1 MKKRVVVI
9 GGVACGPKAASRI
22 KRLMPQAEVTIIEK
36 DELLSYAGCGLP
48 YYISGE
54 VRDCSELMS
63 TPAGVVRDTHFFR
76 AVKDI
81 TVKNRTVA
89 ERIDREKKEV
99 HALSIE
105 TGERLVFPY
114 DDLVLAVGSHTVK
127 PPIPGSG
134 LKGVNFLS
142 TVADAR
148 RIRDQEGSLAGK
160 HAVIIGAGLIG
171 VEVTEA
177 FVKQGMQVRIV
188 EQTEHLLENLVD
200 PEIAFHLKNEML
212 KNGVALNLKDRAK
225 EILGDDQGRVRAVVT
240 EKDIYPAD
248 MVLIAVGVRPEVRL
262 AQDAGLAIGSL
273 GGILVDS
280 HMRTSDP
287 SIYAGGDCV
296 ENLSRITEKPLYAPM
311 GSTANKH
318 GRVIADNICG
328 RPTAFPGVLGTA
340 IVRVFDISLGRTG
353 LTEREAKAEGFSV
366 VTALTPAP
374 DRAHFLPSAK
384 LIIIKLVVEN
394 PSGRILGCQV
404 VGYGDVAKRIEVA
417 VVSMSHKGTV
427 YDLGSY
433 DLAYAP
439 PFSPAM
445 DNIIVAANIA
455 ENKISGIGRGLSPE
469 EVRARMD
476 AGEDFI
482 FLDVRSPAEFEQMR
496 IEDDRVRLVPLGK
509 LRERLKEIP
518 KDKEIVAFCKISL
531 RGYEAQRILD
541 GADFKDVRYMDGG
554 VVAWPYKKFVAS

>member
-22 KRLMPQAEVTIIEK
+22 KRLMPHAEVTIIEK
-36 DELLSYAGCGLP
+36 NEILSYAGCGLP
-48 YYISGE
+48 YYIAGE
-54 VRDCSELMS
+54 VRDHSELMS

-81 TVKNRTVA
+81 TVVNRTVA
-89 ERIDREKKEV
+89 ERIDRKTKEV
-99 HALSIE
+99 HAVSTL
-105 TGERLVFPY
+105 TGERRVFPY
-114 DDLVLAVGSHTVK
+114 DELVLAVGSRTIQ
-127 PPIPGSG
+127 PPIPGVE

-142 TVADAR
+142 TVEDAR
-148 RIRDQEGSLAGK
+148 KIRDQEGSLEGK

-177 FVKQGMQVRIV
+177 FVRQGMKVRIV

-212 KNGVALNLKDRAK
+212 QKGVALNLKDRAK
-225 EILGDDQGRVRAVVT
+225 EILGDDQGRVRTVVT
-240 EKDIYPAD
+240 EQGSYPAD
-248 MVLIAVGVRPEVRL
+248 MVLIAVGVRPEIRL
-262 AQDAGLAIGSL
+262 AEEAGLEIGPL
-273 GGILVDS
+273 GGIRVDS

-296 ENLSRITEKPLYAPM
+296 ENTSRVTGKPVYAPM

-328 RPTAFPGVLGTA
+328 RPTRFPGVLGTA
-340 IVRVFDISLGRTG
+340 IVRIFDLSLARTG
-353 LTEREAKAEGFSV
+353 LTEKETGQEELSV
-366 VTALTPAP
+366 VTALSPAP

-384 LIIIKLVVEN
+384 VIIIKLIAEN
-394 PSGRILGCQV
+394 PSGRIVGCQV

-417 VVSMSHKGTV
+417 VTSMSHGGTV
-427 YDLGSY
+427 MDLGNY

-455 ENKISGIGRGLSPE
+455 ENKINDIGHGITPS
-469 EVRARMD
+469 EVRTRMEEGD
-476 AGEDFI
+476 DFI
-482 FLDVRSPAEFEQMR
+482 FLDVRSPEEFEQIR
-496 IEDDRVRLVPLGK
+496 IEDERVRLVPLGK
-509 LRERLKEIP
+509 LREQIETIP
-518 KDKEIVAFCKISL
+518 KDKEIITFCKISL

-541 GADFKDVRYMDGG
+541 GAGYAKVRYMDGG